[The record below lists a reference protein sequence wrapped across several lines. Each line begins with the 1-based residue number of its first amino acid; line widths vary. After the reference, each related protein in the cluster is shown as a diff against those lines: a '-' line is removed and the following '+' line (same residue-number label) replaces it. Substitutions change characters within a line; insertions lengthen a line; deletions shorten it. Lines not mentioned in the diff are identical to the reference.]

1 MRSALSISFLDSVG
15 FDDPSSDA
23 KTRHEDEADAAVVT
37 TTLRAYLLPWLTFS
51 PPEAS

>member
-23 KTRHEDEADAAVVT
+23 KTRYEASAAMVIT
-37 TTLRAYLLPWLTFS
+37 TPRAYLLPWLTLY